1 MISFTSLGTV
11 FTNELRPPMSWL
23 YLAIAIVSEVV
34 ATSALKST
42 EGFTRLAPSLIVA
55 AGYAVA
61 FFSLSLTLNDI
72 PVGVAYAVWSGAG
85 IALVS
90 VIAWVLYNQTLG
102 AGELAGMGFIVFG
115 VVLLNLFSKAPH

>member
-1 MISFTSLGTV
+1 MSFTSLGDL
-11 FTNELRPPMSWL
+11 FKNELHPPMSWL

-42 EGFTRLAPSLIVA
+42 EGFTRLVPSLIVA

-72 PVGVAYAVWSGAG
+72 PVGVAYAVWAGAG

-90 VIAWVLYNQTLG
+90 VIAFVFYNQTLG